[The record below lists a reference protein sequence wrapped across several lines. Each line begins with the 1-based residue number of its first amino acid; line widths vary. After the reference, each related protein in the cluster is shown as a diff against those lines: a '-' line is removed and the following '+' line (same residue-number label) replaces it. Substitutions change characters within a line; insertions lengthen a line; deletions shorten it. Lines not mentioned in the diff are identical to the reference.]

1 MLAELECS
9 KIGSPAAYLTGDRH
23 GQSKEAY
30 CDAQESLETPEGK
43 HQACAQEDSKARDA
57 EKAATKDRSKNG
69 TKKSG

>member
-1 MLAELECS
+1 MA
-9 KIGSPAAYLTGDRH
+9 KARKRIATH
-23 GQSKEAY
+23 KK
-30 CDAQESLETPEGK
+30 SLETPEGK